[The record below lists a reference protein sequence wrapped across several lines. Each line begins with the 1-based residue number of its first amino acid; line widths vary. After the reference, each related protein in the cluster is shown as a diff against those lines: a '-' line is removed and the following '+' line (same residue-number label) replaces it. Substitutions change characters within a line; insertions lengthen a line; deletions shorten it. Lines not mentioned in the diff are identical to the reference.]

1 MGKPKKRYQSYV
13 GLVSPRPV
21 LQINSIEGAAGIL
34 LVATDFSLYWAVL
47 KAAGMRARPGNGHL
61 FDTIA

>member
-1 MGKPKKRYQSYV
+1 MGKPKERHQSYV

-34 LVATDFSLYWAVL
+34 LVATDFSVL
-47 KAAGMRARPGNGHL
+47 GGFEGSRDARKTGQRP
-61 FDTIA
+61 FV